1 MIYFDDNKM
10 IVQSY
15 KKVLKV
21 DENEVVFMFN
31 KKTISVIG
39 ENISIPYLQ
48 LSTPQN
54 ATAITLCPYE
64 TILD

>member
-39 ENISIPYLQ
+39 ENISIPYFE
-48 LSTPQN
+48 SDEF
-54 ATAITLCPYE
+54 IIKG
-64 TILD
+64 TISKIEISKW

>member
-21 DENEVVFMFN
+21 DENEVIFMFN

-39 ENISIPYLQ
+39 ENISIPYFE
-48 LSTPQN
+48 SDEF
-54 ATAITLCPYE
+54 IIKGIISKIE
-64 TILD
+64 ISKW